1 MIVYTLERF
10 QQTLSAG
17 SDGFA
22 CSELRGYFQ
31 CNHRIIVAFAPFTDG
46 CEVSPSFPG
55 GIKFNERWMP
65 VLLIK
70 SPGLPI
76 LAKHMPIL
84 GQQRLGNVAAC
95 QRISQWLKTCFYA
108 ATPSLAGIGRTAMR
122 GKSVKQQHIAW
133 MGRED
138 ILAAQHIRAHL
149 PPGWIDLQLK
159 WQQCLARFFPYPQ
172 VLRRWVECRR
182 MKLYSPHNRE
192 VIQA

>member
-1 MIVYTLERF
+1 MGSLVPNCAAISSATTESLLPLPPSPMAVRSLH
-10 QQTLSAG
+10 LSQEG
-17 SDGFA
+17 SNSTSG
-22 CSELRGYFQ
+22 
-31 CNHRIIVAFAPFTDG
+31 G
-46 CEVSPSFPG
+46 CRLV
-55 GIKFNERWMP
+55 
-65 VLLIK
+65 LIK